1 YLVLAVLML
10 PAAVLLLRL
19 RSPSNPQPS
28 GREEKATRTSRRLV
42 FLVALFLGLYI
53 GAEVS
58 YGGWIYTYVL
68 QLNLAPQ
75 ATAAY
80 LTSLF
85 WGMLTFGRLAGV
97 PIAARWTPQ
106 SILLANLLG
115 CFVSIAIALIWPFS
129 LTAITVASAG
139 IGLSMASIYPTA
151 LNFAER
157 RVSIT
162 GEVTGYLILGG
173 SAGGM
178 ILPLVIGRMFES
190 VGPRVMMVA

>member
-1 YLVLAVLML
+1 
-10 PAAVLLLRL
+10 
-19 RSPSNPQPS
+19 
-28 GREEKATRTSRRLV
+28 
-42 FLVALFLGLYI
+42 
-53 GAEVS
+53 
-58 YGGWIYTYVL
+58 
-68 QLNLAPQ
+68 
-75 ATAAY
+75 
-80 LTSLF
+80 
-85 WGMLTFGRLAGV
+85 
-97 PIAARWTPQ
+97 RWTPQ
-106 SILLANLLG
+106 SILLANLVG

-157 RVSIT
+157 RVRIT

-190 VGPRVMMVA
+190 VGPRVMMVAILADLVLALVVYLIFVKMLTDRDDPQHEPAVAARAA